1 MAYSVP
7 DLGYAFDALEPH
19 IDARTMEIHHDKHHA
34 AYVTNL
40 NAALEGTGLD
50 DQPVEQLIANLG
62 QVPEDKRTAVR
73 NNGGGHANHTL
84 FWEIMAPGGATEPSG
99 ALAAA
104 IDAFGGLD
112 ALKAAVND
120 AGVKRFGSG
129 WSWVVRDG
137 DGLVGHLDAEPGL
150 ARDGRADARSRRR
163 RLGARLLPELPEP
176 ATGLPRRMVERRQL
190 ERRGAKFDAAAYR
203 LMRAAAR
210 RPRRRAR
217 HVLHPA
223 PRQPTRA

>member
-84 FWEIMAPGGATEPSG
+84 FWELMAPGGAAEPSG
-99 ALAAA
+99 ALASAV
-104 IDAFGGLD
+104 DAFGGLD

-137 DGLVGHLDAEPGL
+137 DGLSVTSTPNQDSPVMDGQSPVLGVDVWEHAYYLNYQNRRPDYLAAWWNVVNWDVVG
-150 ARDGRADARSRRR
+150 
-163 RLGARLLPELPEP
+163 
-176 ATGLPRRMVERRQL
+176 T
-190 ERRGAKFDAAAYR
+190 KYDAAG
-203 LMRAAAR
+203 
-210 RPRRRAR
+210 
-217 HVLHPA
+217 
-223 PRQPTRA
+223 

>member
-84 FWEIMAPGGATEPSG
+84 FWELMAPGGASGPSG

-104 IDAFGGLD
+104 VDAFGGLD

-137 DGLVGHLDAEPGL
+137 DGLSVTSTPNQDSPVMDGQSPVLGVDVWEHAYYLNYQNRRPDYL
-150 ARDGRADARSRRR
+150 AAWWNVVNWD
-163 RLGARLLPELPEP
+163 
-176 ATGLPRRMVERRQL
+176 VV
-190 ERRGAKFDAAAYR
+190 GAKYDAAG
-203 LMRAAAR
+203 
-210 RPRRRAR
+210 
-217 HVLHPA
+217 
-223 PRQPTRA
+223 

>member
-84 FWEIMAPGGATEPSG
+84 FWEIMAPGGATGPSG
-99 ALAAA
+99 ALATAV
-104 IDAFGGLD
+104 DGFGGLD

-137 DGLVGHLDAEPGL
+137 DGLSVTSTPNQDSPVMDGQSPVLGVDVWEHAYYLNYQNRRPDYLAAWWNVVNWDVVG
-150 ARDGRADARSRRR
+150 
-163 RLGARLLPELPEP
+163 
-176 ATGLPRRMVERRQL
+176 T
-190 ERRGAKFDAAAYR
+190 KYDAAG
-203 LMRAAAR
+203 
-210 RPRRRAR
+210 
-217 HVLHPA
+217 
-223 PRQPTRA
+223 

>member
-62 QVPEDKRTAVR
+62 QVPEDKRAAVR

-84 FWEIMAPGGATEPSG
+84 FWELMAPGGATGPSG
-99 ALAAA
+99 ALGSAV
-104 IDAFGGLD
+104 DAFGGLD

-137 DGLVGHLDAEPGL
+137 DGLSVTSTPNQDSPVMDGQSPVLGVDVWEHAYYLNYQNRRPDYL
-150 ARDGRADARSRRR
+150 AAWWNVVNWD
-163 RLGARLLPELPEP
+163 
-176 ATGLPRRMVERRQL
+176 VV
-190 ERRGAKFDAAAYR
+190 GAKYDAAG
-203 LMRAAAR
+203 
-210 RPRRRAR
+210 
-217 HVLHPA
+217 
-223 PRQPTRA
+223 